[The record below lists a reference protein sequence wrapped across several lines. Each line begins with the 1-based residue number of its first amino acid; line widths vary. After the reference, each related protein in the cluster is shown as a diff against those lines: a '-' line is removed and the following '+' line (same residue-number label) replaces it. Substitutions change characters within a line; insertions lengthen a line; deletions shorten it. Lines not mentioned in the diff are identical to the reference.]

1 MLPGPRKVEPR
12 TFFLNETHELA
23 SMEKEGGGRAPEYA
37 GISWAAKAK
46 QLSSS
51 LRKVVDAVKSSHD
64 PLKDDRYFVIAQPV
78 ADVEKRS
85 VDKKKAP
92 KGTFRERTDF
102 GGSHARV
109 FDRLG
114 LDLLQVTDDGKAVV
128 HAQAE
133 RMDQI
138 LQRSESLAQL
148 GSREQSR
155 WVTIDSFA
163 TIPLQ
168 LRVDTDWIK
177 TLRPHHVADVVIELQ
192 PVLNRVEADRVLRS
206 IADLL
211 SERDGEKLTG
221 TGTDFSGR
229 HWFRGKA
236 SQQSVRAIARDFFS
250 VQAIH
255 SPLFSIAA
263 GKSKRSGA
271 VRPVRAAPGSSAPAD
286 AHALP
291 CVAVLDLGVP
301 ADHRQLASY
310 RRGQF
315 VPTDAP
321 RPPIGDHGAF
331 VASRIVF
338 GEHDTSDD
346 LARSAGRCSFYDA
359 IVAEYPDGGGA
370 NDRVN
375 DKIVMDALRGVRGAA
390 PDVRVFNLSFGDARP
405 LADFAPVE
413 RREKRL
419 MLQDLDNFIFAS
431 DTIVVV
437 AAGNS
442 RPGVIP
448 TPGYPNHHAD
458 ANWAL
463 GPWACGFNT
472 LVCGS
477 FVSRVSTSGL
487 AQVGWPSPFSR
498 IGPGLCD
505 APVPSFGAPGG
516 NTDAEYRRPTGLG
529 VWGYSGA
536 GLVEDR
542 AGTSFAAPLLAR
554 EAAHTLHQ
562 LQQFCTAGTQP
573 FAVLARA
580 FLSLVA
586 RRPSD
591 DAPAELA
598 GRTLGN
604 GLAGAIRLAAPAPRS
619 AVILWQGYI
628 ESPNDVVRVQLPIPR
643 DWLTEADQPVLRLVV
658 CADPPVNEVAH
669 ATWACRKIRPVLH
682 PGPDV
687 RAVTAPRGGH
697 SSYPCID
704 RRYGLSRFRPGSE
717 KGAEGDMWL
726 LELSYEDAALYPPGM
741 DFDPRQRVAFAAELF
756 DASATRADPQPA
768 MQGLPIAASM
778 IRLSVQPAA
787 IRNPVIVR
795 TR

>member
-1 MLPGPRKVEPR
+1 MQPGPRKIEPR

-23 SMEKEGGGRAPEYA
+23 PVEKQGGGRAPQYS
-37 GISWAAKAK
+37 GVSWAARAK

-51 LRKVVDAVKSSHD
+51 LRKVVDAVRSSHD
-64 PLKDDRYFVIAQPV
+64 PLKDERYFVIAQPV
-78 ADVEKRS
+78 AEIEKRS
-85 VDKKKAP
+85 SDKKKAP
-92 KGTFRERTDF
+92 KGTLKEPTDF

-128 HAQAE
+128 HGQAE

-138 LQRSESLAQL
+138 IQRSESLAQL
-148 GSREQSR
+148 GPREQSR
-155 WVTIDSFA
+155 WVTIDSFD
-163 TIPLQ
+163 TVPLE
-168 LRVDTDWIK
+168 LRVDANWLK
-177 TLRPHHVADVVIELQ
+177 TLRPHQAADVVIELQ
-192 PVLNRVEADRVLRS
+192 PVLSRVEADRVLRT

-211 SERDGEKLTG
+211 SEREGERLTG

-236 SQQSVRAIARDFFS
+236 SQQSVRKIARDFFS
-250 VQAIH
+250 VQAVH

-263 GKSKRSGA
+263 GKSKGSAA
-271 VRPVRAAPGSSAPAD
+271 VGPARLALGPSAPAD

-331 VASRIVF
+331 VASRVVF
-338 GEHDTSDD
+338 GEHNTPEGLTGSI
-346 LARSAGRCSFYDA
+346 GRCSFYDA
-359 IVAEYPDGGGA
+359 IVAEDPDGSGA
-370 NDRVN
+370 NNRVS

-405 LADFAPVE
+405 LGDFAPVE

-419 MLQDLDNFIFAS
+419 MLQDLDNFVFAS

-448 TPGYPNHHAD
+448 TPGYPDHHAD
-458 ANWAL
+458 SNWAL

-516 NTDAEYRRPTGLG
+516 NTDAQFRRSAGLG

-554 EAAHTLHQ
+554 EAAQTLHE

-604 GLAGAIRLAAPAPRS
+604 GLAGASRLAAPAPRS

-628 ESPNDVVRVQLPIPR
+628 ESPSDVVRVQLPIPL
-643 DWLTEADQPVLRLVV
+643 DWLAEADLPVLRLVV

-669 ATWACRKIRPVLH
+669 TTWACRKIRPVLH

-697 SSYPCID
+697 SSYPCTD
-704 RRYGLSRFRPGSE
+704 RRYDLSRFKPGSE
-717 KGAEGDMWL
+717 KGAEGEMWL
-726 LELSYEDAALYPPGM
+726 LELSYEDAAPYPPGM
-741 DFDPRQRVAFAAELF
+741 DFDPRQRVAFAAELL
-756 DASATRADPQPA
+756 DKSAMRADPQPA
-768 MQGLPIAASM
+768 MQRLPIAASM
-778 IRLSVQPAA
+778 NRLSVQPVA